1 MATYKDEAAWTRNAK
16 YRSMGVGSH
25 ESPADK
31 AHRITKANEMP
42 GVSTPNFATEA
53 DRKQTNEVPNHS
65 RTHEMKKVSGD

>member
-1 MATYKDEAAWTRNAK
+1 MTDYKLEAQQTRNTK

-25 ESPADK
+25 ESPEDK